1 MAEEEKNKV
10 VQTHDISHRG
20 LFTRFTKFTP
30 VYEQF
35 IPTNRKKT
43 KKINANLAPATLILL
58 IEAVAP
64 LTVVGHLLALV
75 KQHME
80 LFWVVQRLR
89 LVPDD
94 GEGGGGVGRPRGVGE
109 LHLVAVDGH
118 GVLHQLGIHTCHPTL
133 NVELAH
139 KSEYHMVIITVVW
152 GAGVCGNLV

>member
-1 MAEEEKNKV
+1 MIFLIEACLP
-10 VQTHDISHRG
+10 G
-20 LFTRFTKFTP
+20 LPSLHQYMNNSF
-30 VYEQF
+30 QQ
-35 IPTNRKKT
+35 IHRKKT

-80 LFWVVQRLR
+80 LFRVVQRPP

-109 LHLVAVDGH
+109 LH
-118 GVLHQLGIHTCHPTL
+118 P
-133 NVELAH
+133 
-139 KSEYHMVIITVVW
+139 
-152 GAGVCGNLV
+152 